1 MRRAC
6 ADGSIRRDRLS
17 IGGNGLRRAAMWHI
31 PTRVKASALAALM
44 LISTTGSPAMTTASV
59 SDFQTPPPETT
70 QVPLRFVLHN
80 FTAHCYNT
88 LRCSVIYNDHDFTM
102 LFNDAPSHLPT
113 TLDYRKNWGTANY
126 LGIRA
131 FPGPVEIK
139 WTARDGSTHQAA
151 VDFDKIFKDRLIWHK
166 VPKADMAD
174 FYSGPVAGDPDI
186 FLEVNDHT
194 VNVFM
199 TMLIPTKT
207 EQIAGNK
214 YSFGRDDLFLT
225 WTHTY

>member
-1 MRRAC
+1 MRY
-6 ADGSIRRDRLS
+6 LS
-17 IGGNGLRRAAMWHI
+17 TRGKAIGIA
-31 PTRVKASALAALM
+31 VLM
-44 LISTTGSPAMTTASV
+44 LILISGSHAVTSTST
-59 SDFQTPPPETT
+59 SDFQTPPPETR
-70 QVPLRFVLHN
+70 QVPLHFVLHD

-88 LRCSVIYNDHDFTM
+88 LRCNVVYNDHDFTIP
-102 LFNDAPSHLPT
+102 FNDTPSTTPT
-113 TLDYRKNWGTANY
+113 TPDYRKNWGTASY

-139 WTARDGSTHQAA
+139 WTAKDGSAHQAT

-199 TMLIPTKT
+199 TMLIPTKV
-207 EQIAGNK
+207 EQAPGNK
-214 YSFGRDDLFLT
+214 NSDFRRDLLLA